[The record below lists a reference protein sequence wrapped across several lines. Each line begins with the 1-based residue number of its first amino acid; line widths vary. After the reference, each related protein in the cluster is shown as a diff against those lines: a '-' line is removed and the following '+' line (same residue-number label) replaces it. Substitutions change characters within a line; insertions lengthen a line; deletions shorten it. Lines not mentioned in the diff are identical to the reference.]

1 MEKQPA
7 LRAWK
12 FKVLAVLAI
21 AATLSL
27 GFYMYQGKN
36 IILQVEDEITEIVSY
51 SNNIEDFLLKEDIL
65 FKEGGYINIP
75 LDTKLEENMHIVIK
89 NPKSYMVRFGE
100 TMDELQSV
108 HSTVDK
114 ILNDLGIQ
122 LEGKDYVE
130 PDLDT
135 KIGPNSTIEI
145 FRVKEVLES
154 VETVIPFEK
163 LVNKN
168 KKLDKGLSNEVQK
181 GQDGLRKTDYKKVY
195 INGELDSTTIIGE
208 EIISE
213 AIPQIVEK
221 GTKEKVVATTSR
233 GTTATSRG
241 TTAYKKVITMNAS
254 AYDLSFQST
263 GKRPGDKY
271 YGITASGTKARPGVV
286 AVDPRVIPL
295 GTKLYIE
302 STDGT
307 KDYGFAIAEDKG
319 GAIKGNKIDLFFE
332 TASQVK
338 NFGRR
343 NVKVYV
349 LP

>member
-1 MEKQPA
+1 MKKQPA

-12 FKVLAVLAI
+12 FEVLMILAI

-36 IILQVEDEITEIVSY
+36 IILQKEDEITEIVSY
-51 SNNIEDFLLKEDIL
+51 SNTIEDFLLKEDIL
-65 FKEGGYINIP
+65 LQENGYINIP
-75 LDTKLEENMHIVIK
+75 LDTKLEDNMHIIIK
-89 NPKSYMVRFGE
+89 DPKPYMVKIGE
-100 TMDELQSV
+100 TMDDVQSA
-108 HSTVDK
+108 HDTVGK

-122 LEGKDYVE
+122 LEELDYVE
-130 PDLDT
+130 PDLNA
-135 KIGPNSTIEI
+135 KIGPDSTIEI

-154 VETVIPFEK
+154 VETVIPFDK
-163 LVNKN
+163 VVNKN
-168 KKLDKGLSNEVQK
+168 KQLDKGLSNEVQK
-181 GQDGLRKTDYKKVY
+181 GQDGLKKTDYKKIY
-195 INGELDSTTIIGE
+195 INGELDSTTIISE

-213 AIPQIVEK
+213 AISQIVEK
-221 GTKEKVVATTSR
+221 GTRDKVVTSR
-233 GTTATSRG
+233 GTTT
-241 TTAYKKVITMNAS
+241 YKSVMTMNAS
-254 AYDLSFQST
+254 AYDLSYQST

-332 TASQVK
+332 TASEVK

-343 NVKVYV
+343 NVKVFI

>member
-27 GFYMYQGKN
+27 GVYMYQGNN
-36 IILQVEDEITEIVSY
+36 ITLQVEDEITEIVSN
-51 SNNIEDFLLKEDIL
+51 SSTVEEFLLKENVL

-75 LDTKLEENMHIVIK
+75 LDTKLEDNMHIIIK
-89 NPKSYMVRFGE
+89 NPKSYMVSIGGAIGDV
-100 TMDELQSV
+100 TSV
-108 HSTVDK
+108 HTRVDE

-122 LEGKDYVE
+122 LEEMDYVE
-130 PDLDT
+130 PDLNT

-145 FRVKEVLES
+145 FRVTEVLES
-154 VETVIPFEK
+154 EETVIPFEMV
-163 LVNKN
+163 VNKN
-168 KKLDKGLSNEVQK
+168 KNLDVGLSKEVQK
-181 GQDGLRKTDYKKVY
+181 GQDGLKKTDYKKIY
-195 INGELDSTTIIGE
+195 INGELDSTTILNE

-213 AIPQIVEK
+213 SIPNIVEK
-221 GTKEKVVATTSR
+221 GTRDKIVTSR
-233 GTTATSRG
+233 GTTSYG
-241 TTAYKKVITMNAS
+241 DVITMNAS
-254 AYDLSFQST
+254 AYDLSYQST

-302 STDGT
+302 SIDGT

-332 TASQVK
+332 TANEVRS
-338 NFGRR
+338 FGRR
-343 NVKVYV
+343 NVKVYI
-349 LP
+349 LK